1 MPRKAVWPLIFCF
14 ALVLASSPVSAQL
27 RTFRR
32 PGTPTRPQPPFG
44 AAREEQQQQAEPF
57 TFQGALPPA
66 PKVPG
71 VALRPGT
78 APAEDLDEL
87 VNQAVALA
95 SARRIDVRNIPP
107 WAITHAVLALRNDL
121 VLYDQG
127 RNVNGIEWIS
137 NEARFWD
144 ADDAQNRGAFW
155 FEATRYGGRAHPFD
169 GTPYEF
175 EGHANQTLALLSMS
189 NLPLTHQFRVAGGR
203 TVTMADMVRHAQMT
217 ANSEEEITWTLWF
230 LTQYL
235 DPDSQWVNERGQQW
249 SMEYLVRLQTQA
261 EVTAAPCG
269 GTHGLFALA
278 YVRNSYLKKHG
289 NLRGIWLSADM
300 KLQQYTES
308 AKALQNAD
316 GSFSTMFFK
325 GRGQSSSIEER
336 LKTSGHMLEWLMMA
350 LPQRR
355 LEEEWVQRGVRAL
368 ARDLVLSADEP
379 GNCGFVYHSLHALR
393 LYQQRTAGSKPS
405 QPAQQPELASRGNET
420 KTADASP
427 TEIKPLP
434 SIAQTE
440 KPAEAPAP
448 IERPVPAMKQPEIVE
463 SPVIAQAK
471 PSVDAA
477 PTAPES
483 GMPPL
488 VQANKPAPTAIA
500 EATPTVN
507 PMAPN
512 FLPPRIAML
521 PTETS
526 PKPQL
531 LTPVPNSPELARP
544 PRMAPGEPA
553 SESAPEAV
561 RIVPGT
567 EVPAEPVEEAPQKL
581 RRTDR
586 LFVPLAP
593 EKLQVEKA
601 EEGNPVPQDDE
612 VESPSEVEESSGMTE
627 TEDVTQ
633 TAAQAAGPALPARR

>member
-1 MPRKAVWPLIFCF
+1 MPRKSVWPLIFCF
-14 ALVLASSPVSAQL
+14 ALVLASSPLSAQL

-32 PGTPTRPQPPFG
+32 PTGYTRPQPFG
-44 AAREEQQQQAEPF
+44 AAREEQQQQQSEPF
-57 TFQGALPPA
+57 AFQGPLPPA

-71 VALRPGT
+71 VALRPHT
-78 APAEDLDEL
+78 APAEDLGEL

-121 VLYDQG
+121 VLYEQG
-127 RNVNGIEWIS
+127 RKVNGIEWIS

-308 AKALQNAD
+308 AKALQNED

-325 GRGQSSSIEER
+325 GRGQSSDVEER

-368 ARDLVLSADEP
+368 ARDLVLSSDKP

-393 LYQQRTAGSKPS
+393 LYQQRTGGMTPS
-405 QPAQQPELASRGNET
+405 QPAQQPELASRGNEQKVAEAT
-420 KTADASP
+420 P
-427 TEIKPLP
+427 QIKPLP

-440 KPAEAPAP
+440 KPAETPVL

-463 SPVIAQAK
+463 SPAIAQAK
-471 PSVDAA
+471 PNVDAA

-488 VQANKPAPTAIA
+488 VQANKPAPAVIA
-500 EATPTVN
+500 DATPTGN

-553 SESAPEAV
+553 TESAPEAV
-561 RIVPGT
+561 RIVPGAT
-567 EVPAEPVEEAPQKL
+567 APAERTEESPQQL

-586 LFVPLAP
+586 LFIPLAP
-593 EKLQVEKA
+593 EKLQVEKT
-601 EEGNPVPQDDE
+601 EEGNPVPLDE
-612 VESPSEVEESSGMTE
+612 ETEPTSENAESSEMTE
-627 TEDVTQ
+627 TDDVTQ
-633 TAAQAAGPALPARR
+633 TAAEVSGPALPARR